1 MASTC
6 IGPPTPAKFSVR
18 SRYLLNVG
26 DLPNSGT
33 RKWICQDVKQAV
45 FLLYPVLVLKFRIL
59 FSVWA
64 DSLMKRQSKDS
75 EKQTRHF
82 SDWFPF
88 PVHSK
93 LCSHMLP
100 GEHSSLPRS
109 TAVSLFSQQDI
120 AFPVVTL
127 VLAWIINCLTLLPGF
142 HVCRNH
148 CTWVPVLTLQLAGC
162 VVLEGDNL
170 SETQFPHLLDEDS
183 FATYL
188 IRLSRSHN
196 A

>member
-6 IGPPTPAKFSVR
+6 IGPPRPAKFSVR

-109 TAVSLFSQQDI
+109 IHSSLPLLSTRYCISSCYTCSGMDYKLPH
-120 AFPVVTL
+120 AAPWFPCVQESLHLGSSPDSATSWLCGFGRWQPFWNSVPSFVRWGQFCYLPHKTVKVT
-127 VLAWIINCLTLLPGF
+127 
-142 HVCRNH
+142 
-148 CTWVPVLTLQLAGC
+148 
-162 VVLEGDNL
+162 
-170 SETQFPHLLDEDS
+170 
-183 FATYL
+183 
-188 IRLSRSHN
+188 
-196 A
+196 